1 MRVGTWIL
9 TQLRHLGYTTT
20 MAVLAL
26 DDEPAAPPPRKTV
39 VAAALDFGSPEPR
52 GLRAGLGSFSR
63 GSGETPLGAW
73 RICAWLPAALL
84 TPLVLLQ

>member
-26 DDEPAAPPPRKTV
+26 DDEPAAPPPRKT